1 LTTKLQLVEQ
11 PSEPE
16 RVAAENLKPGQF
28 LAAGALTTGRPTEV
42 LFTDTYP
49 QRLGRETLI
58 VHRPLGVDY
67 SIASIVGGNHWFAVA
82 AEADLAAMHKQA
94 EREQL
99 ANELRRLAEMILNPA
114 MPVPQYGIS
123 MYASFKTGAEVRA
136 AAEVFSLPVES
147 RKPNAGIQTPEW
159 PQDRKSY
166 EQGIHLHWLTITDES
181 GPSAR
186 GAWRVAVDEPD
197 RPGLHPRPDDEA
209 DDPDDADRSARA
221 DAHRRHDR
229 ERPGRRDA
237 GVAAGNGILRAG
249 TGPRPHRRGPPEVSD
264 RRDRPGLV
272 DGSALRRR
280 GGPAAALP
288 ELPRASRRCRRM
300 PLMAAETCP
309 AALPLCPCG
318 IRGCDRAAE
327 HVALYAPRR
336 RHWWRRR

>member
-181 GPSAR
+181 GEACAP
-186 GAWRVAVDEPD
+186 VDDPT
-197 RPGLHPRPDDEA
+197 GLAYTRADDEA
-209 DDPDDADRSARA
+209 DDPT
-221 DAHRRHDR
+221 
-229 ERPGRRDA
+229 P
-237 GVAAGNGILRAG
+237 I
-249 TGPRPHRRGPPEVSD
+249 GPREPMHTGAMTES
-264 RRDRPGLV
+264 GLV
-272 DGSALRRR
+272 DET
-280 GGPAAALP
+280 P
-288 ELPRASRRCRRM
+288 EWRPGTGFFEPGRVPGLIGEDRPRSRTGEIDPDSSMEAHCDAEADRLPR
-300 PLMAAETCP
+300 CP
-309 AALPLCPCG
+309 NCHGRHDVAD
-318 IRGCDRAAE
+318 GC
-327 HVALYAPRR
+327 H
-336 RHWWRRR
+336 